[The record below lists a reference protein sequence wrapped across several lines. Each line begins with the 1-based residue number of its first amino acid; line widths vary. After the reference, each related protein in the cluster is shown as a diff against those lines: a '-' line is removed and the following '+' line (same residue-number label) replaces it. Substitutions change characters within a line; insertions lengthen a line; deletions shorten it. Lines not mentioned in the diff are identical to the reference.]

1 MRCLIKREASQDCVQ
16 PVWEVAR
23 QRDFRRARKKRAVK
37 PDIILERSVQLAMGE
52 CRPKAQG
59 EKRQDQNEEDSVFA
73 PEATEL
79 IKA

>member
-1 MRCLIKREASQDCVQ
+1 VASQYGKL
-16 PVWEVAR
+16 PESAISEAR
-23 QRDFRRARKKRAVK
+23 EKKRTIK
-37 PDIILERSVQLAMGE
+37 PNIVLERSVQLSKSE
-52 CRPKAQG
+52 CWPKAQG